1 MKKLFTLLF
10 PLLLLVVGIC
20 SCSKPRPKAAVLE
33 ISGPPGM
40 CSETAGQE
48 FKGQN
53 LKLALSPG
61 RYMFRFT
68 APGCR
73 DQFKLIEMK
82 PGRKEQVKIEFR
94 PATAAAVI
102 SSEPEGAEVT
112 FKGKVIGI
120 TPLVIPGLPAGD
132 YSADLFLKG
141 HARTQVTWR
150 IANERPVAAKGY
162 LDSNVGTV
170 TITST
175 PDQASVFIDGR
186 EVGNTPL
193 ALTKTEG
200 SYTVRVESDGCI
212 PVERTVRVVKQ
223 KKNRAH
229 FKLAQRPGGIQVTS
243 KPAGADVFINSEKR
257 GVTPCTVEALEPG
270 KYTLRLEKAGYD
282 PLEASIKIVP
292 GAVDK
297 KNYNLL
303 SSTGSVVFNVSP
315 AGVEVMLDGRA
326 LGVSRPISEGAVS
339 TKDFRVDHLAP
350 GNHVLTL
357 FHALGRPQRSRRE
370 FTVTKNQCTPLKN
383 IQIWVANCEI
393 IYTDGTRERGALY
406 SEEKD
411 HVIFGSMPGI
421 RFRIDRER
429 IRTIRMLDSKG
440 DSSGDDANK

>member
-10 PLLLLVVGIC
+10 SLLFLAAGTV
-20 SCSKPRPKAAVLE
+20 SCGKARPKTALLE

-40 CSETAGQE
+40 CSETAGRE

-53 LKLALSPG
+53 LKLELSAG
-61 RYMFRFT
+61 KYMFRFT

-73 DQFKLIEMK
+73 EQYRLIVMK
-82 PGRKEQVKIEFR
+82 PGRKEKVEVAFQ
-94 PATAAAVI
+94 PMTAAAVI
-102 SSEPEGAEVT
+102 SSEPAGAEVI

-120 TPLVIPGLPAGD
+120 TPLVIPELPVGD
-132 YSADLFLKG
+132 YSAELSLKG
-141 HARTQVTWR
+141 HARTLVTWR
-150 IANERPVAAKGY
+150 IVNERPVSARGF
-162 LDSNVGTV
+162 LDSNVGSV

-175 PDQASVFIDGR
+175 PEQASVFIDGS

-193 ALTKTEG
+193 TLTRTEG
-200 SYTVRVESDGCI
+200 SYTVRIESDGCV

-257 GVTPCTVEALEPG
+257 GVTPCIVEALEPG

-282 PLEASIKIVP
+282 PLESSVKIVP
-292 GAVDK
+292 GATDK

-315 AGVEVMLDGRA
+315 VGVEVMLDGRA
-326 LGVSRPISEGAVS
+326 LGVSRPISAGTVS
-339 TKDFRVDHLAP
+339 TRDFRVDHLSP
-350 GNHVLTL
+350 GTHELTL
-357 FHALGRPQRSRRE
+357 FHALGQPQRRRVE
-370 FTVTKNQCTPLKN
+370 FTVTKNQCTTLKN
-383 IQIWVANCEI
+383 LRIWVANCEI
-393 IYTDGTRERGALY
+393 IYVDGTRERGALY

-429 IRTIRMLDSKG
+429 IRTIRMLDG
-440 DSSGDDANK
+440 QGGPSGGASGK

>member
-10 PLLLLVVGIC
+10 PLLFLVAGIC
-20 SCSKPRPKAAVLE
+20 SCSKPRPKAGQLE
-33 ISGPPGM
+33 ISGPPGL

-53 LKLALSPG
+53 LRLRLPAG
-61 RYMFRFT
+61 RYLFRFS

-82 PGRKEQVKIEFR
+82 PGRKEKVNVELR
-94 PATAAAVI
+94 PAAAAAVI
-102 SSEPEGAEVT
+102 TSKPAGAEVT
-112 FKGKVIGI
+112 FRGKVIGI
-120 TPLVIPGLPAGD
+120 TPLVIPELPVGA

-141 HARTQVTWR
+141 HARTQVSWR
-150 IANERPVAAKGY
+150 IVNERPVAAEGY
-162 LDSNVGTV
+162 LDSNVGTLH
-170 TITST
+170 ITSS
-175 PDQASVFIDGR
+175 PEQASVFIDGS
-186 EVGNTPL
+186 EVGSTPL
-193 ALTKTEG
+193 TLNRTEG
-200 SYTVRVESDGCI
+200 SYTVRVESDGCV
-212 PVERTVRVVKQ
+212 PVERTVRVVKR
-223 KKNRAH
+223 KATRVRI
-229 FKLAQRPGGIQVTS
+229 KLAQRPGGIQVTS
-243 KPAGADVFINSEKR
+243 RPAGADVFINSEKR

-282 PLEASIKIVP
+282 PLETSVKIVP

-315 AGVEVMLDGRA
+315 VGVEVMLDGRA
-326 LGVSRPISEGAVS
+326 LGVSRPISEGTVS

-357 FHALGRPQRSRRE
+357 FHALGRPQRSKRE
-370 FTVTKNQCTPLKN
+370 FTVTKNQCTTLKN

-393 IYTDGTRERGALY
+393 VYTDGTRERGALY

-440 DSSGDDANK
+440 EASADDANK

>member
-10 PLLLLVVGIC
+10 SVLFLAAGTVSCGKARPRTSLLEL
-20 SCSKPRPKAAVLE
+20 
-33 ISGPPGM
+33 SGPPGM

-53 LKLALSPG
+53 LKLELSPG
-61 RYMFRFT
+61 KYMFRFT

-73 DQFKLIEMK
+73 DQYRLIEMK
-82 PGRKEQVKIEFR
+82 PGRKEKVSVEFQ
-94 PATAAAVI
+94 PMTAAAVI
-102 SSEPEGAEVT
+102 TSEPEGAEVT

-120 TPLVIPGLPAGD
+120 TPLVIPGLPAGE

-141 HARTQVTWR
+141 HARTNVAWS
-150 IANERPVAAKGY
+150 IVNERPVSAKGI

-170 TITST
+170 RITSA
-175 PDQASVFIDGR
+175 PDQASVFVDGS
-186 EVGNTPL
+186 EVGNTPFT
-193 ALTKTEG
+193 LTRTEG

-212 PVERTVRVVKQ
+212 PVERAVRVVKQ
-223 KKNRAH
+223 KESRSH
-229 FKLAQRPGGIQVTS
+229 FRLVQRPGGITVTS
-243 KPAGADVFINSEKR
+243 KPSGADVFINNEKR

-292 GAVDK
+292 GATDK
-297 KNYNLL
+297 KNYKLL

-315 AGVEVMLDGRA
+315 VGVEVMLDGRA
-326 LGVSRPISEGAVS
+326 LGVSRPIKEGTIS
-339 TKDFRVDHLAP
+339 TRDFRVDHLTP
-350 GNHVLTL
+350 GTHELTL
-357 FHALGRPQRSRRE
+357 FHAQARPQRSKRE
-370 FTVTKNQCTPLKN
+370 FTVTKNQCTTLKN
-383 IQIWVANCEI
+383 IHIWVANCEI
-393 IYTDGTRERGALY
+393 IYVDGTRERGALY

-440 DSSGDDANK
+440 EPSGKEAKK

>member
-10 PLLLLVVGIC
+10 PLLFLVAGIC
-20 SCSKPRPKAAVLE
+20 SCGKPRPKTGVLE

-40 CSETAGQE
+40 CSETAGQQ
-48 FKGQN
+48 FKGQD
-53 LKLALSPG
+53 LKLQLYPG
-61 RYMFRFT
+61 KYMFCFT

-73 DQFKLIEMK
+73 DQYRLIEMK
-82 PGRKEQVKIEFR
+82 AGRKEQVKVEFQ

-102 SSEPEGAEVT
+102 TSEPEGAEVT

-120 TPLVIPGLPAGD
+120 TPLVIPGLPAGE
-132 YSADLFLKG
+132 YAAELFLKG

-150 IANERPVAAKGY
+150 IADERPVAAKGL

-170 TITST
+170 AITST
-175 PDQASVFIDGR
+175 PDQARVFIDGS
-186 EVGNTPL
+186 EVGTTPL
-193 ALTKTEG
+193 TLTRTEG
-200 SYTVRVESDGCI
+200 SYTVRIESDGCI
-212 PVERTVRVVKQ
+212 PVERPVRVVKQ
-223 KKNRAH
+223 KHTKVK

-243 KPAGADVFINSEKR
+243 RPAGADVFINAEKR

-282 PLEASIKIVP
+282 PMEASIKIVP
-292 GAVDK
+292 GAVDR

-315 AGVEVMLDGRA
+315 VGVEVMLDGRP
-326 LGVSRPISEGAVS
+326 LGVSRPISEGTVS
-339 TKDFRVDHLAP
+339 TKDFRVDHLTP
-350 GNHVLTL
+350 GTHELTL
-357 FHALGRPQRSRRE
+357 FHALGRPQRTRQK
-370 FTVTKNQCTPLKN
+370 FTVTKNQCTTLGN

-393 IYTDGTRERGALY
+393 IYVDGTRERGALY

-411 HVIFGSMPGI
+411 YVMFGSMPRM

-429 IRTIRMLDSKG
+429 IRSITMLDSKG
-440 DSSGDDANK
+440 EASGEEPKK

>member
-10 PLLLLVVGIC
+10 PLLLLAVGIC
-20 SCSKPRPKAAVLE
+20 SCSKPRPKTGQLE
-33 ISGPPGM
+33 ISGPPGL

-53 LKLALSPG
+53 LRLGLPAG
-61 RYMFRFT
+61 RYMFRFS

-73 DQFKLIEMK
+73 DQFRLIVMQ
-82 PGRKEQVKIEFR
+82 PGKKEKVDVVLQ
-94 PATAAAVI
+94 PAVAAAVI
-102 SSEPEGAEVT
+102 TSKPAGAEVT

-120 TPLVIPGLPAGD
+120 TPLVIPELPAGE

-150 IANERPVAAKGY
+150 IVNERPVAAEGL
-162 LDSNVGTV
+162 LDSNVGTLLV
-170 TITST
+170 TSS
-175 PDQASVFIDGR
+175 PDRASVFIDGS
-186 EVGNTPL
+186 EVGSTPL
-193 ALTKTEG
+193 TLTRTEG

-212 PVERTVRVVKQ
+212 PVERTVNVAKQ
-223 KKNRAH
+223 KRTRSH

-243 KPAGADVFINSEKR
+243 RPAGADVFINSEKR

-282 PLEASIKIVP
+282 PLETSVKIVP

-315 AGVEVMLDGRA
+315 VGVEVMLDGRA
-326 LGVSRPISEGAVS
+326 LGVSRPISEGTVS
-339 TKDFRVDHLAP
+339 TRDFRVDHLAP
-350 GNHVLTL
+350 GTHVLTL
-357 FHALGRPQRSRRE
+357 FHALGRPQRSKKE
-370 FTVTKNQCTPLKN
+370 FTVTKNQCTTLKN

-429 IRTIRMLDSKG
+429 IRTIRMLDGKG
-440 DSSGDDANK
+440 EASADDANK

>member
-10 PLLLLVVGIC
+10 PLLLLVAGVC
-20 SCSKPRPKAAVLE
+20 SCSKPRPKTAVLE

-53 LKLALSPG
+53 LKLALPPG

-82 PGRKEQVKIEFR
+82 PGRKEQVEVKFQ

-102 SSEPEGAEVT
+102 SSEPAGAEVT

-120 TPLVIPGLPAGD
+120 TPLVIPELPVGD
-132 YSADLFLKG
+132 YAADLFLKG

-150 IANERPVAAKGY
+150 IRNERPVAAKGY

-175 PDQASVFIDGR
+175 PDQASVFIDGS

-193 ALTKTEG
+193 TLSRTEG
-200 SYTVRVESDGCI
+200 SYTVRIESDGCI
-212 PVERTVRVVKQ
+212 PVERSVRVVKQ
-223 KKNRAH
+223 KHTKVK
-229 FKLAQRPGGIQVTS
+229 FKLAQRPGGIHVTS

-282 PLEASIKIVP
+282 PLTASVKIVP

-315 AGVEVMLDGRA
+315 VGVEVMLDGRA
-326 LGVSRPISEGAVS
+326 LGVSRPISEGTVS
-339 TKDFRVDHLAP
+339 TRDFRVDHLAP
-350 GNHVLTL
+350 GQHVLTL
-357 FHALGRPQRSRRE
+357 FHALGRPQRSKRE
-370 FTVTKNQCTPLKN
+370 FTVTKNQCTTLKN
-383 IQIWVANCEI
+383 IRIWVANCEVI
-393 IYTDGTRERGALY
+393 FVDGTRERGALY

-411 HVIFGSMPGI
+411 HVIFGSEPGI

-440 DSSGDDANK
+440 ESSGDEAKK